1 MMQLA
6 QTDFAAGNDRATL
19 IIPGVED
26 AGLHSDALNN
36 TWDWSQKD
44 VTIFTVPGGRTFR
57 TTRCS
62 CAGQPVRALVAIKPL

>member
-6 QTDFAAGNDRATL
+6 QTDFAAGKDRATM

-36 TWDWSQKD
+36 TWDWS
-44 VTIFTVPGGRTFR
+44 
-57 TTRCS
+57 
-62 CAGQPVRALVAIKPL
+62 